1 MNQSSVKLFLF
12 ISLLLTSCVSPPD
25 YEDGLLEN
33 IPAIINDVD
42 YFSLSIL
49 ADDYSDNLKWDLNI
63 SLLEE
68 DVYLSTLVIK
78 DLSISSSDSSFI
90 YMINSN
96 LDTSLTIGIFD
107 EDILTLTDTVSSLV
121 VPKSVIFS
129 GDNLTGR
136 VEYQILKK

>member
-1 MNQSSVKLFLF
+1 MNQFSVKLFLF

>member
-1 MNQSSVKLFLF
+1 MNQFSVKLFLF

-96 LDTSLTIGIFD
+96 LDTSLTIEIFD

>member
-1 MNQSSVKLFLF
+1 MNQFSVKLFLF

-107 EDILTLTDTVSSLV
+107 EDILTLTDTVSSLI

>member
-1 MNQSSVKLFLF
+1 MNELSIKLSLL
-12 ISLLLTSCVSPPD
+12 ISLLLPSCVSPPD

-33 IPAIINDVD
+33 IPAVINDVD

-49 ADDYSDNLKWDLNI
+49 ADDYSDNLKWDLDI
-63 SLLEE
+63 SLLE
-68 DVYLSTLVIK
+68 DDIYLSTLVIK

-96 LDTSLTIGIFD
+96 LDTSLTIEIFD
-107 EDILTLTDTVSSLV
+107 EDILALTDTISSLV

>member
-1 MNQSSVKLFLF
+1 MNQFSVKLFLF

-33 IPAIINDVD
+33 IPAVINDID

-96 LDTSLTIGIFD
+96 LDTSLTIEIFD

>member
-1 MNQSSVKLFLF
+1 MNQFSVKLFLF

-68 DVYLSTLVIK
+68 DIYLSTLVIK
-78 DLSISSSDSSFI
+78 DLSITSSDSSYI
-90 YMINSN
+90 YIIDSS
-96 LDTSLTIGIFD
+96 LDTSLTIGLFD
-107 EDILTLTDTVSSLV
+107 EVISTINDTISSLG
-121 VPKSVIFS
+121 VPKTVVFS
-129 GDNLTGR
+129 ADKLTGR

>member
-1 MNQSSVKLFLF
+1 MNQFSVKLFLF

-107 EDILTLTDTVSSLV
+107 EDILALTDTISSLV

>member
-1 MNQSSVKLFLF
+1 MNQILIKLSLFL
-12 ISLLLTSCVSPPD
+12 SLLLTSCVSPPD

-33 IPAIINDVD
+33 IPAIINDID

-63 SLLEE
+63 SLLED

-78 DLSISSSDSSFI
+78 DLSITSSDSSFI
-90 YMINSN
+90 YIINSN
-96 LDTSLTIGIFD
+96 SDTSLTIGIFG
-107 EDILTLTDTVSSLV
+107 ENITTITDTVSSLV
-121 VPKSVIFS
+121 IPKTVVFS

>member
-1 MNQSSVKLFLF
+1 MNQILIKLSLFL
-12 ISLLLTSCVSPPD
+12 SLLLTSCVSPPD

-33 IPAIINDVD
+33 IPAIINDID

-63 SLLEE
+63 SLLED

-78 DLSISSSDSSFI
+78 DLSITSSDSSFI
-90 YMINSN
+90 YILNSN
-96 LDTSLTIGIFD
+96 SDTSLTIGIFD
-107 EDILTLTDTVSSLV
+107 EDISTITDTVLSLV
-121 VPKSVIFS
+121 IPKTVVFS

>member
-1 MNQSSVKLFLF
+1 MNQFSVKLFLF

-68 DVYLSTLVIK
+68 DIYLSTLVIK
-78 DLSISSSDSSFI
+78 DLSITSSDSSYI
-90 YMINSN
+90 YIIDSS

-107 EDILTLTDTVSSLV
+107 KVISTINDTISSLG
-121 VPKSVIFS
+121 VPKTVVFS
-129 GDNLTGR
+129 AENLTGR

>member
-1 MNQSSVKLFLF
+1 MNQFSVKLFLF

-63 SLLEE
+63 SLIEE

-96 LDTSLTIGIFD
+96 LDTSLSIGIFD
-107 EDILTLTDTVSSLV
+107 EDILALTDTISSLV

>member
-1 MNQSSVKLFLF
+1 MNQFSVKLFLF
-12 ISLLLTSCVSPPD
+12 ISLLLTSWVSPPD

-33 IPAIINDVD
+33 ITAIINDVD

-68 DVYLSTLVIK
+68 DIYLSTLVIK
-78 DLSISSSDSSFI
+78 DLSITSSDSSYI
-90 YMINSN
+90 YIIDSS
-96 LDTSLTIGIFD
+96 LDTSLTIGLFD
-107 EDILTLTDTVSSLV
+107 EVISTINDTISSLG
-121 VPKSVIFS
+121 VPKTVVFS
-129 GDNLTGR
+129 ADKLTGR

>member
-1 MNQSSVKLFLF
+1 MNELSIKLSLL
-12 ISLLLTSCVSPPD
+12 ISLLLPSCVSPPD

-49 ADDYSDNLKWDLNI
+49 ADDYSDNLEWDLDI
-63 SLLEE
+63 SLLE
-68 DVYLSTLVIK
+68 DDIYLSTLVIK
-78 DLSISSSDSSFI
+78 DLRITSSDSSFI
-90 YMINSN
+90 YIIDSN

-107 EDILTLTDTVSSLV
+107 EVLSTINDTISSLG
-121 VPKSVIFS
+121 VPKTVVFF
-129 GDNLTGR
+129 GDKLTGR

>member
-1 MNQSSVKLFLF
+1 MNQILIKLSLFL
-12 ISLLLTSCVSPPD
+12 SLLLTSCVSPPD

-33 IPAIINDVD
+33 IPAIINDID

-63 SLLEE
+63 SLLED

-78 DLSISSSDSSFI
+78 DLSITSSDSSFI
-90 YMINSN
+90 YVLNSN
-96 LDTSLTIGIFD
+96 SDTSLTIGIFD
-107 EDILTLTDTVSSLV
+107 EDISTITDTVLSLV
-121 VPKSVIFS
+121 IPKTVVFS

-136 VEYQILKK
+136 VQYQILKK

>member
-1 MNQSSVKLFLF
+1 MNQILIKLSLFL
-12 ISLLLTSCVSPPD
+12 SLLLTSCVSPPD

-33 IPAIINDVD
+33 IPAIINDID

-63 SLLEE
+63 SLLED

-78 DLSISSSDSSFI
+78 DLSITSSDSSFI
-90 YMINSN
+90 YIINSN
-96 LDTSLTIGIFD
+96 SDTSLTIGIFG
-107 EDILTLTDTVSSLV
+107 ENITTTTDTVSSLV
-121 VPKSVIFS
+121 IPKTVVFS

>member
-1 MNQSSVKLFLF
+1 MNQFSVKLFLF

-96 LDTSLTIGIFD
+96 LDTSLTIEIFD
-107 EDILTLTDTVSSLV
+107 EDILALTDTISSLV

>member
-1 MNQSSVKLFLF
+1 MNQFSVKLFLF
-12 ISLLLTSCVSPPD
+12 ISLLLPSCVSPPD

-78 DLSISSSDSSFI
+78 NLSISSSDSSFI

-96 LDTSLTIGIFD
+96 LDTSLTLGIFD
-107 EDILTLTDTVSSLV
+107 EGILTLTDTVSSLV

>member
-1 MNQSSVKLFLF
+1 MNQILIKLSLFL
-12 ISLLLTSCVSPPD
+12 SLLLTSCVSPPD

-33 IPAIINDVD
+33 IPAIINDID

-63 SLLEE
+63 SLLED

-78 DLSISSSDSSFI
+78 DLSITSSDSSFI
-90 YMINSN
+90 YIINSN
-96 LDTSLTIGIFD
+96 SDTSLTIGIFG
-107 EDILTLTDTVSSLV
+107 ENITTITDTVSS
-121 VPKSVIFS
+121 SVIPKAVVFS